1 MKNKI
6 FIAITVFVFGLCFG
20 INISDIVFAENTPVK
35 NTSVKTTVVEKSQN
49 TVLNSKLTQKA
60 EEIACV
66 KPLDLVDNPDVYLN
80 KKVKITA
87 TFDKFS
93 ILGLDYKPAMR
104 SSEKYITFL
113 IQRPEVSN
121 DIPLSELKNFLT
133 REMAEK
139 FIDLNNGDTI
149 EYTGTVF
156 SSALGDAWVDV
167 DNLTVLK
174 KKEVKK

>member
-6 FIAITVFVFGLCFG
+6 IISAILLFMLGLGFGNGFSSCK
-20 INISDIVFAENTPVK
+20 VMAENN
-35 NTSVKTTVVEKSQN
+35 NTSKTVVEKSKA
-49 TVLNSKLTQKA
+49 TVLNPQLTQKA
-60 EEIACV
+60 ESLMCV

-80 KKVKITA
+80 KKVRVTA
-87 TFDKFS
+87 VFDKFS

-113 IQRPEVSN
+113 VQRPNVSN
-121 DIPLSELKNFLT
+121 DIPLSELKNFLS

-139 FIDLNNGDTI
+139 FIELNNGETI

-156 SSALGDAWVDV
+156 STALGDVWVDV
-167 DNLTVLK
+167 DSLTVVK
-174 KKEVKK
+174 KKETSK